1 MSAFK
6 FLSFRKYFI
15 MRKLIL
21 SFLLATTCF
30 FYSNAQQATS
40 DLQAIESTVNLY
52 FDGWGTGD
60 SSKVGKAM
68 HSTCHLKYFRD
79 GKFTD
84 ISRLDYLSKFKL
96 HARPDS
102 LVTRIASIDI
112 TDNIASVKAEI
123 ITATH
128 LFTDYFNM
136 IKTDEKWF
144 IVDKI
149 STNKKR

>member
-1 MSAFK
+1 MQ
-6 FLSFRKYFI
+6 
-15 MRKLIL
+15 KLIIL
-21 SFLLATTCF
+21 FILIIVSFFNAG
-30 FYSNAQQATS
+30 AQQNTPS
-40 DLQAIESTVNLY
+40 ELQAIETTVNLY

-60 SSKVGKAM
+60 STKVGKAM
-68 HSTCHLKYFRD
+68 HSTCHLKFLRE

-84 ISRLDYLSKFKL
+84 IPRADYLSRFKL

-102 LVTRIASIDI
+102 LITRIASIDI

-128 LFTDYFNM
+128 IFTDYFNM
-136 IKTDEKWF
+136 IKTDERWF

>member
-1 MSAFK
+1 
-6 FLSFRKYFI
+6 
-15 MRKLIL
+15 MRKIVI
-21 SFLLATTCF
+21 SVFIAIAFCDRT
-30 FYSNAQQATS
+30 NAQQS
-40 DLQAIESTVNLY
+40 ISSELQQIETVVNWY

-60 SSKVGKAM
+60 STKVGKAM

-84 ISRLDYLSKFKL
+84 ISRADYLSRFKL

-102 LVTRIASIDI
+102 LVTRIASISI

-123 ITATH
+123 ITTTH
-128 LFTDYFNM
+128 IYTDYFNM
-136 IKTDEKWF
+136 IKTDDQWF

-149 STNKKR
+149 STSRKK

>member
-1 MSAFK
+1 
-6 FLSFRKYFI
+6 
-15 MRKLIL
+15 MRKIVI
-21 SFLLATTCF
+21 STFIAITSCVKT
-30 FYSNAQQATS
+30 NAQQNNS
-40 DLQAIESTVNLY
+40 SELQQIETVVNWY

-60 SSKVGKAM
+60 STKVGKAM
-68 HSTCHLKYFRD
+68 HSTCHLKFFRD

-84 ISRLDYLSKFKL
+84 ISRADYLSRFKL

-102 LVTRIASIDI
+102 LITRISSIDI
-112 TDNIASVKAEI
+112 TENIASVKAEI

-128 LFTDYFNM
+128 IFTDYFNM
-136 IKTDEKWF
+136 IKTDEGWF

>member
-1 MSAFK
+1 MKRIAITLIFV
-6 FLSFRKYFI
+6 FLYCTQTK
-15 MRKLIL
+15 
-21 SFLLATTCF
+21 
-30 FYSNAQQATS
+30 AQQDGINS
-40 DLQAIESTVNLY
+40 EIQQIEKTVNWY

-60 SSKVGKAM
+60 STKVGKAM

-84 ISRLDYLSKFKL
+84 ISRNDYLSRFKL

-102 LVTRIASIDI
+102 LVTRIAALTI
-112 TDNIASVKAEI
+112 TGNIASVKAEI

-128 LFTDYFNM
+128 IFTDYFNM
-136 IKTDEKWF
+136 IKTDEQWF

-149 STNKKR
+149 STSTKK

>member
-1 MSAFK
+1 M
-6 FLSFRKYFI
+6 L
-15 MRKLIL
+15 KLIL
-21 SFLLATTCF
+21 SSVFITICLSH
-30 FYSNAQQATS
+30 SNAQQSTFS
-40 DLQAIESTVNLY
+40 ELQAIETTVNSY

-60 SSKVGKAM
+60 STKVGKAM
-68 HSTCHLKYFRD
+68 HSTCHLKFFRD

-84 ISRLDYLSKFKL
+84 ISRNDYLSRFTP

-102 LVTRIASIDI
+102 LITRIASVSI

-128 LFTDYFNM
+128 IFTDYFNM
-136 IKTDEKWF
+136 IKTDERWF

-149 STNKKR
+149 STSRKK